1 MQSSGASTDVVVDSR
16 TGLVWSRRDNGRRL
30 NWHDA
35 AGCVQNLD
43 LGGFHDWRLPTLE
56 ELHGLW
62 DPPRRTIRKPFELTG
77 AWVWSGTRAGAD
89 HAWCFY
95 YAIGMRVR
103 YPLNVSYD
111 LRALFVRDP

>member
-1 MQSSGASTDVVVDSR
+1 MQPSGASTDVVVDSR

-35 AGCVQNLD
+35 AGCAQNLD

-62 DPPRRTIRKPFELTG
+62 DPPHRAIRKPFELTG
-77 AWVWSGTRAGAD
+77 AWVWSGTRAGND